1 MIDQSKLVYLVDRT
15 IGSKGQKLKKQNE
28 YMYWSPFVSHHKPKL
43 QINIVT
49 GKWHCWVSNAGGHNL
64 FQLFKKLNATR
75 EQFTELGTI
84 VGDKPYKKRND
95 DSEKK
100 NKQVELPKEFL
111 SLSYKHPSPV
121 YRHAIS
127 YLQKRGITY
136 EDILKYGIGYCDEG
150 LYTNRIIIPSYDE
163 DGQLN
168 FFVGRDIFESKMKY
182 RNSPTP
188 KDVVGF
194 ELFINWDEPI
204 VLCEGPFDA
213 IAIKR
218 NAIPLFGKTIL
229 SNLRRKIIEKKV
241 KQVYISLDRD
251 AFQDSLK
258 MVEGFMKNNIDVYF
272 VNLPEKDPSDLG
284 FEKVIPLLKETEK
297 MKFSDLMR
305 YKLNGK
311 IKKSINI

>member
-1 MIDQSKLVYLVDRT
+1 MDSNKIVYLLDRV
-15 IGSKGQKLKKQNE
+15 IGSKGRKLKKPNE
-28 YMYWSPFVSHHKPKL
+28 YMYWSPFVVHHKPKL
-43 QINIVT
+43 QVNIVT

-64 FQLFKKLNATR
+64 FQLFKKLNATQ
-75 EQFTELGTI
+75 EQFRELRGI
-84 VGDKPYKKRND
+84 VDETSYGYESKEVKK
-95 DSEKK
+95 EGK
-100 NKQVELPKEFL
+100 VELPKEFL
-111 SLSYKHPSPV
+111 SLVYKHPSPV
-121 YRHAIS
+121 YKNAMM
-127 YLQKRGITY
+127 YLQRRGITY
-136 EDILKYGIGYCDEG
+136 EDILKYNIGYCDQG
-150 LYTNRIIIPSYDE
+150 LYTNRVIIPSYDE

-251 AFQDSLK
+251 AILDSIK
-258 MVEGFMKNNIDVYF
+258 MVEEFMKNDIDVYF

-311 IKKSINI
+311 VKKSINI

>member
-1 MIDQSKLVYLVDRT
+1 MDSNKIVYLLDRV
-15 IGSKGQKLKKQNE
+15 IGSKGQKLKKPNE
-28 YMYWSPFVSHHKPKL
+28 YMYWSPFVVHHKPKL
-43 QINIVT
+43 QVNIVI
-49 GKWHCWVSNAGGHNL
+49 GKWHCWVSNAGGHSL
-64 FQLFKKLNATR
+64 FQLFKKLSATND
-75 EQFTELGTI
+75 QFTELRGI
-84 VGDKPYKKRND
+84 VDKISYGYESKKVRK
-95 DSEKK
+95 ERK
-100 NKQVELPKEFL
+100 VELPKEFL
-111 SLSYKHPSPV
+111 SLVYKHPSPV
-121 YRHAIS
+121 YKNAMM
-127 YLQKRGITY
+127 YLQRRGITY
-136 EDILKYGIGYCDEG
+136 EDILKYNIGYCDQG
-150 LYTNRIIIPSYDE
+150 LYTNRVIIPSYD
-163 DGQLN
+163 DNGQLN

-188 KDVVGF
+188 KNVVGF

-213 IAIKR
+213 IAVKR

-229 SNLRRKIIEKKV
+229 SNLRRKIIKKKV

-258 MVEGFMKNNIDVYF
+258 MVEEFMKNDIDVYF

-311 IKKSINI
+311 VKKSINI

>member
-1 MIDQSKLVYLVDRT
+1 MINNIVYLLDRV

-43 QINIVT
+43 QINIIT
-49 GKWHCWVSNAGGHNL
+49 GKWHCWVSNMGGHNL
-64 FQLFKKLNATR
+64 FQLFKKLSATQ
-75 EQFTELGTI
+75 EQFRELRGI
-84 VGDKPYKKRND
+84 VDETSYGYESKEVRKKG
-95 DSEKK
+95 KI
-100 NKQVELPKEFL
+100 ELPKEFL
-111 SLSYKHPSPV
+111 SLVYKHPSPV
-121 YRHAIS
+121 YKNAMM
-127 YLQKRGITY
+127 YLQRRGITY
-136 EDILKYGIGYCDEG
+136 EDILKYNIGYCDQG

-229 SNLRRKIIEKKV
+229 SNLKRKIIEKKV
-241 KQVYISLDRD
+241 KQVYISLDKD
-251 AFQDSLK
+251 AVLDSIK
-258 MVEGFMKNNIDVYF
+258 MVEDFMKNDIDVYF

-284 FEKVIPLLKETEK
+284 FERVIPLLKETEK

>member
-1 MIDQSKLVYLVDRT
+1 MSNKIVYLLDRV

-43 QINIVT
+43 QINIIT

-64 FQLFKKLNATR
+64 FQLFKKLNATQ
-75 EQFTELGTI
+75 EQFRELRGI
-84 VGDKPYKKRND
+84 VDETSYGYESK
-95 DSEKK
+95 EVKK
-100 NKQVELPKEFL
+100 NGKVELPKEFL
-111 SLSYKHPSPV
+111 SLVYKHPSPV
-121 YRHAIS
+121 YKNAMM
-127 YLQKRGITY
+127 YLQRRGITY
-136 EDILKYGIGYCDEG
+136 EDILKYNIGYCDQG
-150 LYTNRIIIPSYDE
+150 LYTNRVIIPSYSE

-213 IAIKR
+213 IAVKR

-229 SNLRRKIIEKKV
+229 SNLKRKIIEKKV

-251 AFQDSLK
+251 AILDSIK
-258 MVEGFMKNNIDVYF
+258 MVEDFMKNDIDVYF

-311 IKKSINI
+311 PKKSINI

>member
-1 MIDQSKLVYLVDRT
+1 MSNNIVYLLDRV
-15 IGSKGQKLKKQNE
+15 IGSKGRKLKKPNE
-28 YMYWSPFVSHHKPKL
+28 YMYWSPFVVHHKPKL
-43 QINIVT
+43 QVNIVT

-64 FQLFKKLNATR
+64 FQLFKKLNATND
-75 EQFTELGTI
+75 QFTELRGI
-84 VGDKPYKKRND
+84 VDEISYGYESKEVRKEGK
-95 DSEKK
+95 
-100 NKQVELPKEFL
+100 VELPKEFL
-111 SLSYKHPSPV
+111 SLVYKHPSPV
-121 YRHAIS
+121 YKNAMV
-127 YLQKRGITY
+127 YLQRRGITY
-136 EDILKYGIGYCDEG
+136 EDILKYNIGYCDQG
-150 LYTNRIIIPSYDE
+150 LYTNRVIIPSYDE
-163 DGQLN
+163 DGKLN

-182 RNSPTP
+182 RNSPTS

-258 MVEGFMKNNIDVYF
+258 MVEEFMKNDIDVYF

-284 FEKVIPLLKETEK
+284 FERVIPLLKETEK

-311 IKKSINI
+311 VKKSINI

>member
-1 MIDQSKLVYLVDRT
+1 MINNIVYLLDRV

-43 QINIVT
+43 QINIIT
-49 GKWHCWVSNAGGHNL
+49 GKWHCWVSNMGGHNL
-64 FQLFKKLNATR
+64 FQLFKKLSATQ
-75 EQFTELGTI
+75 EQFRELRGI
-84 VGDKPYKKRND
+84 VDETSYGYESKEVRKKG
-95 DSEKK
+95 K
-100 NKQVELPKEFL
+100 VELPKEFL
-111 SLSYKHPSPV
+111 SLVYKHPSPV
-121 YRHAIS
+121 YRNAMM
-127 YLQKRGITY
+127 YLHKRGITY
-136 EDILKYGIGYCDEG
+136 EDILKYGIGYCDQG

-163 DGQLN
+163 DGVLN

-229 SNLRRKIIEKKV
+229 SNLKRKIIEKKV
-241 KQVYISLDRD
+241 KQVYISLDKD
-251 AFQDSLK
+251 AVLDSIK
-258 MVEGFMKNNIDVYF
+258 MVEDFMKNDIDVYF

-284 FEKVIPLLKETEK
+284 FENVIPLLKETEK

>member
-1 MIDQSKLVYLVDRT
+1 MDSSKLVYLVDRT

-182 RNSPTP
+182 RNSPTQ
-188 KDVVGF
+188 KDIIGF
-194 ELFINWDEPI
+194 DLFINWDEPI
-204 VLCEGPFDA
+204 VLCEGVFDA
-213 IAIKR
+213 MAIKR
-218 NAIPLFGKTIL
+218 NAIPLFGKTVPKLLMKKIYEKCVKSIYIL
-229 SNLRRKIIEKKV
+229 
-241 KQVYISLDRD
+241 LDRD
-251 AFQDSLK
+251 ALKDSIK
-258 MVEGFMKNNIDVYF
+258 MIDGFMKNGIDVYF
-272 VNLPEKDPSDLG
+272 VNLKEGDPSDIG
-284 FEKVIPLLKETEK
+284 FKKTINLIKETK
-297 MKFSDLMR
+297 QTSFSDLIGMR
-305 YKLNGK
+305 LNGK
-311 IKKSINI
+311 KRKYMEI